1 MNEKLRLLASEIGVA
16 TEYSDS
22 GLCARTCSVDD
33 ETLRFFIEELGF
45 KAGNDEEIEHSLQQV
60 KNRRWQRV
68 LESIYVRNE
77 ENLYFDAVVENDCLN
92 EKFDLKLLNN
102 QNKKAEQILFEI
114 NPTDENYGKYT
125 KIIVKITSSL
135 KIGYYDFEFSIGGR
149 KYKSVL
155 AVSPLRCY
163 QPQILN
169 ENKLWGYA
177 VQLYSLR
184 SRRNWGIGDFTDLS

>member
-77 ENLYFDAVVENDCLN
+77 E
-92 EKFDLKLLNN
+92 
-102 QNKKAEQILFEI
+102 
-114 NPTDENYGKYT
+114 
-125 KIIVKITSSL
+125 
-135 KIGYYDFEFSIGGR
+135 
-149 KYKSVL
+149 
-155 AVSPLRCY
+155 
-163 QPQILN
+163 
-169 ENKLWGYA
+169 
-177 VQLYSLR
+177 
-184 SRRNWGIGDFTDLS
+184 